1 MRGRVF
7 QGRRHHQQ
15 AREVELGD
23 LLFPRHLL
31 RALQAVGE
39 GRGRSQEV
47 ARALPRPAARAQ
59 LSRLFLDRPGHQSRR
74 GHAHDQARGR
84 AARRRRL
91 HRRLPRLGLLSARQ
105 HGGGGQAAGA
115 RRRTQARGSD
125 HQRSPRRCLLEGWT
139 RAGGALPVVARA
151 RSQARAR
158 GSRQDRG
165 QAEIGASRRHRLGG
179 GGRTEEA
186 RRRLRHMAAARAE
199 KAPAKVNLT
208 LRVLGRRADGYH
220 DIESLVAFAG
230 VGDALT
236 FAPGGALALAVSGPT
251 AAAAGDVA
259 DNLVLKAARALAERV
274 EGLKLGR
281 FKLSKRLPVA
291 AGLGGGSADAA
302 AALRLLARANRI
314 APDDLR
320 LMQAARAT
328 GADVPVCLDP
338 RARLMRGIGDILS
351 APLELP
357 RLFALLV
364 NPGVAVATKD
374 VFAALNV
381 PPAEHIAQVAP
392 PAGPAELLAEIT
404 NGRNDLEASAI
415 ELEPA
420 IADALAVLRKLPGCR
435 LARMSGSG
443 ATCFGLFDSS
453 RATAAAARTLRVG
466 YPAWWVRATGLGG

>member
-1 MRGRVF
+1 
-7 QGRRHHQQ
+7 
-15 AREVELGD
+15 
-23 LLFPRHLL
+23 
-31 RALQAVGE
+31 
-39 GRGRSQEV
+39 
-47 ARALPRPAARAQ
+47 
-59 LSRLFLDRPGHQSRR
+59 
-74 GHAHDQARGR
+74 
-84 AARRRRL
+84 
-91 HRRLPRLGLLSARQ
+91 
-105 HGGGGQAAGA
+105 
-115 RRRTQARGSD
+115 
-125 HQRSPRRCLLEGWT
+125 
-139 RAGGALPVVARA
+139 
-151 RSQARAR
+151 
-158 GSRQDRG
+158 
-165 QAEIGASRRHRLGG
+165 
-179 GGRTEEA
+179 
-186 RRRLRHMAAARAE
+186 
-199 KAPAKVNLT
+199 
-208 LRVLGRRADGYH
+208 VLGRRADGYH

-236 FAPGGALALAVSGPT
+236 FAPGGVLALAVSGPT

-281 FKLSKRLPVA
+281 FTLSKRLPVS

-314 APDDLR
+314 APDDPR

-374 VFAALNV
+374 VFAALNA
-381 PPAEHIAQVAP
+381 PHGEYIAQAAP
-392 PAGPAELLAEIT
+392 PATPGGLLAEIT
-404 NGRNDLEASAI
+404 NGRNDLEAPAI

-453 RATAAAARTLRVG
+453 RATTAAARTLRVG
-466 YPAWWVRATGLGG
+466 YPAWWTRATVLDG